1 MSREE
6 VENLFLQE
14 KPTLALLTIWSLRKT
29 YASVITKQ
37 INSTFAHTTKILSKM
52 ADMGLVQFTS
62 EGRIKYV
69 ELTEY
74 GVDVVTNLRDFITT
88 LGENLPEK
96 YRELVEA
103 AEEEDSEGTQL
114 NRESKEILERIKTLR
129 SKIEEIYGQLVE
141 ADASEDR
148 IKLKLG
154 PFSREIHMIGDT
166 IENSAEP
173 IHDDVLIAYGNT
185 KEVFD
190 KLLGRK

>member
-14 KPTLALLTIWSLRKT
+14 KPTLALLTIWSLKKT

-37 INSTFAHTTKILSKM
+37 INSTFAHTTKIISKM
-52 ADMGLVQFTS
+52 GDMGLVQFTS

-74 GVDVVTNLRDFITT
+74 GVDVVTTLRDFITT
-88 LGENLPEK
+88 LGDNLPEK

-103 AEEEDSEGTQL
+103 VEEEEEEGTQL
-114 NRESKEILERIKTLR
+114 NRESREILERIKTLR
-129 SKIEEIYGQLVE
+129 SKIEDIYGQLVE
-141 ADASEDR
+141 ANASEDR

-154 PFSREIHMIGDT
+154 PFSREIHMIGDR
-166 IENSAEP
+166 IENSEEP

-185 KEVFD
+185 KDVFD

>member
-52 ADMGLVQFTS
+52 DDMGLVQFTS

-96 YRELVEA
+96 YRELVESV
-103 AEEEDSEGTQL
+103 EEEESEGTQL

-129 SKIEEIYGQLVE
+129 NKIEEIYGQLVE
-141 ADASEDR
+141 ANASEDR

-166 IENSAEP
+166 IKNSEEP

>member
-52 ADMGLVQFTS
+52 DDMGLVQFTS

-96 YRELVEA
+96 YRELVA
-103 AEEEDSEGTQL
+103 TVEEEESEGTQL

-129 SKIEEIYGQLVE
+129 NKIEEIYGQLVE
-141 ADASEDR
+141 ANASEDR

-166 IENSAEP
+166 IENSEEP

>member
-14 KPTLALLTIWSLRKT
+14 KPTLALLTIWSLKKT

-37 INSTFAHTTKILSKM
+37 INSTFAHTTKIISKM

-74 GVDVVTNLRDFITT
+74 GVDVVTTLRDFIIT
-88 LGENLPEK
+88 LGDNLPEK
-96 YRELVEA
+96 YSELVEA
-103 AEEEDSEGTQL
+103 VEEEESEGTQL
-114 NRESKEILERIKTLR
+114 NRESREILERIKTLR
-129 SKIEEIYGQLVE
+129 SKIEDIYGQLVE
-141 ADASEDR
+141 ANASEDR

-154 PFSREIHMIGDT
+154 PFSREIHMIGDR
-166 IENSAEP
+166 IENSEEP
-173 IHDDVLIAYGNT
+173 IHDDVLIAYSNT
-185 KEVFD
+185 KDVLD

>member
-14 KPTLALLTIWSLRKT
+14 KPTLAILTIWSLRKT

-74 GVDVVTNLRDFITT
+74 GVDVVTNLRAFITT

-96 YRELVEA
+96 YRELVESV
-103 AEEEDSEGTQL
+103 EEEESEGTQL
-114 NRESKEILERIKTLR
+114 NRESQEILERIKILR
-129 SKIEEIYGQLVE
+129 NKIEEIYGQLVE
-141 ADASEDR
+141 ANASEDR

-166 IENSAEP
+166 IENSEEP

>member
-14 KPTLALLTIWSLRKT
+14 KPTLALLTIWSLKKT

-37 INSTFAHTTKILSKM
+37 INSTFAHTTKIISKM

-74 GVDVVTNLRDFITT
+74 GVDVVTTLRDFIIT
-88 LGENLPEK
+88 LGDNLPEK

-103 AEEEDSEGTQL
+103 VEEEESEGIQL
-114 NRESKEILERIKTLR
+114 NRESREILERINTLR
-129 SKIEEIYGQLVE
+129 SKIEDIYGQLVE
-141 ADASEDR
+141 ANASEDR

-154 PFSREIHMIGDT
+154 PFSREIHMIGDR
-166 IENSAEP
+166 IENSEEP
-173 IHDDVLIAYGNT
+173 LHDDVLIAYGNT

>member
-52 ADMGLVQFTS
+52 ADMGLVQFTA

-96 YRELVEA
+96 YRELVETV
-103 AEEEDSEGTQL
+103 EEEESEGTQL

-129 SKIEEIYGQLVE
+129 NKIEEIYGQLVE
-141 ADASEDR
+141 ANASEDR

-166 IENSAEP
+166 IENSEEP

>member
-88 LGENLPEK
+88 LG
-96 YRELVEA
+96 R
-103 AEEEDSEGTQL
+103 TF
-114 NRESKEILERIKTLR
+114 
-129 SKIEEIYGQLVE
+129 
-141 ADASEDR
+141 
-148 IKLKLG
+148 LK
-154 PFSREIHMIGDT
+154 ST
-166 IENSAEP
+166 
-173 IHDDVLIAYGNT
+173 GNW
-185 KEVFD
+185 
-190 KLLGRK
+190 

>member
-1 MSREE
+1 
-6 VENLFLQE
+6 
-14 KPTLALLTIWSLRKT
+14 
-29 YASVITKQ
+29 
-37 INSTFAHTTKILSKM
+37 M

-96 YRELVEA
+96 YRELVETV
-103 AEEEDSEGTQL
+103 EEEESEGTQL

-129 SKIEEIYGQLVE
+129 NKIEEIYGQLVE
-141 ADASEDR
+141 ANASEDR

-166 IENSAEP
+166 IENSEEP

>member
-52 ADMGLVQFTS
+52 DDMGLVQFTS

-96 YRELVEA
+96 YRELVESV
-103 AEEEDSEGTQL
+103 EEEESEGTQL

-129 SKIEEIYGQLVE
+129 NKIEEIYGQLVE
-141 ADASEDR
+141 ANASEDR

-166 IENSAEP
+166 IENSEEP

>member
-52 ADMGLVQFTS
+52 DDMGLVQFTS

-96 YRELVEA
+96 YRELVESV
-103 AEEEDSEGTQL
+103 EEQESEGTQL

-129 SKIEEIYGQLVE
+129 NKIEEIYGQLVE
-141 ADASEDR
+141 ANASEDR

-166 IENSAEP
+166 IKNSEEP

>member
-52 ADMGLVQFTS
+52 SDMGLVQFTA

-74 GVDVVTNLRDFITT
+74 GVDVVTTLRAFITT

-96 YRELVEA
+96 YRELVETV
-103 AEEEDSEGTQL
+103 EEEESEGTQL
-114 NRESKEILERIKTLR
+114 NRESEEILERIKTLR
-129 SKIEEIYGQLVE
+129 NKIEEIYGQLVE
-141 ADASEDR
+141 ANASEDR

-166 IENSAEP
+166 IENSEEP

-185 KEVFD
+185 KDVFD

>member
-96 YRELVEA
+96 YRELVA
-103 AEEEDSEGTQL
+103 TVEEEESEGTQL

-129 SKIEEIYGQLVE
+129 NKIEEIYGQLVE
-141 ADASEDR
+141 ANASEDR

-166 IENSAEP
+166 IENSEEP